1 MVRRVAAWALAYVFY
16 LFLAAGSGKEVLF
29 WSHEELIIGAIVA
42 AVAAALAVNYLNRS
56 RNLRMLNPKRWIM
69 ILAYSFVFFYYMAKA
84 NIDVAYR
91 VITGRIRP
99 GIVKGP
105 CGFLTRDLAKTWLA
119 TSITLTPGTLT
130 VHVDDAGN
138 FYIHWIN
145 VRKERPED
153 VREVVG
159 SLADWARRIAE

>member
-1 MVRRVAAWALAYVFY
+1 MVRHVAAWALAFAFY
-16 LFLAAGSGKEVLF
+16 LFLAVGSGNDVLF
-29 WSHEELIIGAIVA
+29 WSWEELLVGALVA
-42 AVAAALAVNYLNRS
+42 AVASVLAVNYLNRS

-69 ILAYSFVFFYYMAKA
+69 ILAFSLVFFAQMALA
-84 NIDVAYR
+84 NLDVAYR

-105 CGFLTRDLAKTWLA
+105 CKLLTKDFSRTWLA

-130 VHVDDAGN
+130 VHVDEEGN

-145 VRKERPED
+145 VLKEKPES
-153 VREVVG
+153 VKEVVG